1 MTTAGKR
8 QAEPAATS
16 VGTGGTVAVKHE
28 QLSGVGRVLAA
39 LHISVSTLVAA
50 VAFIAMIIFFTI
62 KLPGVFLT
70 TGTLKDVLNQSV
82 VPIILASGL
91 TLVLSAGE
99 FDLTNT
105 ATVGLSSAIL
115 AVLIAYHG
123 ASVLVACVMAVL
135 AGIVIG
141 LVAGSLVAFS
151 NAHSF
156 IVTLALGSAITG
168 VELTVSGNTTIFQN
182 IPPSF
187 SNLTGNSFLGIN
199 QAVWIAGIIV
209 IGTTI
214 LLHGTRFGRH
224 VQAIGGNSEAAYLA
238 GVPIRRVIITCY
250 VLLSIFAGIVA
261 IIMVSRAV
269 TYNPEPATGFL
280 LSTYAAVFLG
290 AAVAGRKLHF
300 SMPGT
305 IFGVLVLIVFGTGL
319 TQLNQ
324 PTAVTNL
331 AEGIVLTI
339 AVVSASRSRKR

>member
-1 MTTAGKR
+1 MTTAEKPPPD
-8 QAEPAATS
+8 PAATARGS
-16 VGTGGTVAVKHE
+16 SDTVAQEHGR
-28 QLSGVGRVLAA
+28 LSGANGVLAA
-39 LHISVSTLVAA
+39 LHVSVPTLVAA
-50 VAFIAMIIFFTI
+50 AAFIAMIIFFTI
-62 KLPGVFLT
+62 KLPGVFFT
-70 TGTLKDVLNQSV
+70 IGTLRNVLTQAV

-105 ATVGLSSAIL
+105 ATVGLSSAVI

-123 ASVLVACVMAVL
+123 ASVFVACLMAVL
-135 AGIVIG
+135 AAIVIG

-151 NAHSF
+151 HAHSF

-168 VELTVSGNTTIFQN
+168 LELTLSGNTTIFKN

-187 SNLTGNSFLGIN
+187 SNLTANTLLGVN
-199 QAVWIAGIIV
+199 QSVWIAGIIV
-209 IGTTI
+209 AGTTI

-224 VQAIGGNSEAAYLA
+224 IQAIGGNSEAAYLA
-238 GVPIRRVIITCY
+238 GVPIRRVIITCF

-269 TYNPEPATGFL
+269 TYNPNPASGFL

-290 AAVAGRKLHF
+290 AAVAGRKLQF

-305 IFGVLVLIVFGTGL
+305 IFGVLVLIVFGVGL
-319 TQLNQ
+319 TEMNQ
-324 PTAVTNL
+324 PTAVANL
-331 AEGIVLTI
+331 AEGLVLTI
-339 AVVSASRSRKR
+339 AVVSASRSRKI